1 MSVVSKRPKP
11 SFQPRFLCLWFDR
24 LATDRASLSLP
35 RTSPPSKA
43 PLVLFEKRANAL
55 RLTALDRA
63 AEAEGLA
70 AGMMLTDA
78 RAQAPNLRAL
88 EADPAADA
96 AWLAAAAE
104 ACRRYTPA
112 LALDAP
118 DGLMLNVTGAA
129 DLFGGEASLVETIAA
144 RFRGRGFSLRPGL
157 ADTPGLAWALAR
169 YSDAPIAAPGERET
183 ALAPLPVGALGLSDE
198 AAHVLRR
205 LGLRTVGQLLSG
217 PRAPLAK
224 RLGEE
229 TLERL
234 DQVLGA
240 RACALDL
247 KLEIP
252 PYLVERRLPSP
263 MVQTEEVLIR
273 IRQLA
278 RRLGLRLEGERLG
291 ARGFRLELHRVD
303 GAVKQ
308 LEVWASLPLRA
319 PHRVAALFVERI
331 AALNEGLEA
340 DYGFDLVR
348 LEALRPQ
355 ALTDRA
361 MNLLPDQADGEVK
374 FAALI
379 DRLSAR
385 LGPGAVRRLE
395 PAPQTRLPERSARA
409 VPFDPAA
416 PAAWTAEPL
425 RDEGAPLRPITL
437 FDPPQPILVTAEV
450 PEEPPSQFIWRKVRH
465 LIAAAEGPERIDREW
480 SRSTERRVRDYYRLE
495 DEAGRRFWVFR
506 EGRHWGETDQDRHE
520 DQPEPPEPPPPQ
532 WFLHGLFA

>member
-1 MSVVSKRPKP
+1 
-11 SFQPRFLCLWFDR
+11 
-24 LATDRASLSLP
+24 
-35 RTSPPSKA
+35 
-43 PLVLFEKRANAL
+43 
-55 RLTALDRA
+55 
-63 AEAEGLA
+63 
-70 AGMMLTDA
+70 MMLTDA
-78 RAQAPNLRAL
+78 RAQVPALRAL
-88 EADPAADA
+88 EAQPARDA

-118 DGLMLNVTGAA
+118 DGIFLNITGAA
-129 DLFGGEASLVETIAA
+129 DLFGGEAALIAIVAA
-144 RFRGRGFSLRPGL
+144 RFRSRGFSVRCGL
-157 ADTPGLAWALAR
+157 ADTPGLARALAR
-169 YSDAPIAAPGERET
+169 FGDAQIAAPGELET
-183 ALAPLPVGALGLSDE
+183 VLAPMPVGALGLDGE
-198 AAHVLRR
+198 AAHVLKR
-205 LGLRTVGQLLSG
+205 LGLRTVGQLLSA

-224 RLGEE
+224 RLGEA

-240 RACALDL
+240 RASVLEL

-252 PYLVERRLPSP
+252 PYLVERRLASP
-263 MVQTEEVLIR
+263 MVQSEEVLAR

-278 RRLGLRLEGERLG
+278 KSLGRRLEGEGLG

-303 GAVKQ
+303 GAIKQ

-319 PHRVAALFVERI
+319 PARVAALFAERI

-355 ALTDRA
+355 ALTDQA
-361 MNLLPDQADGEVK
+361 MSLLPDHAEGEAK

-385 LGPGAVRRLE
+385 LGPGAVRRLV

-409 VPFDPAA
+409 LPFDPAA
-416 PAAWTAEPL
+416 PIAWTAEPPS
-425 RDEGAPLRPITL
+425 DEGVPLRPITL
-437 FDPPQPILVTAEV
+437 FDPPQLIEVLAEI
-450 PEEPPSQFIWRKVRH
+450 PEEPPARFTWRRIQH
-465 LIAAAEGPERIDREW
+465 QIAAAEGPERIDPEW
-480 SRSTERRVRDYYRLE
+480 GRRTRARVRDYYRLE
-495 DEAGRRFWVFR
+495 DEGGRRFWVFR
-506 EGRHWGETDQDRHE
+506 EGRYAGEQDQDKPPRLG
-520 DQPEPPEPPPPQ
+520 EPDPAPPPPPR